1 MERLSIL
8 LDKIFG
14 RFFEVKEPPKYLSGK
29 GEKTM
34 AESPKITIDNVEYDY
49 DTLSDRHK
57 QIIGNMKYASDRI
70 SELNMKINQYQAAM
84 LTYKRMLEQAN
95 NDTSEDNA

>member
-1 MERLSIL
+1 
-8 LDKIFG
+8 
-14 RFFEVKEPPKYLSGK
+14 
-29 GEKTM
+29 M

-95 NDTSEDNA
+95 NDTSDDNA